1 MQYSYLKPAHQHQKD
16 YPFVWL
22 NTPFVCLNNAIVMP
36 SVVNKAPF
44 ICNKGFTLVEL
55 IITLTIA
62 GILMAIAAPAMYTF
76 VSSSRLTTQIN
87 DLIVDMSLTKS
98 EAIKRNTTTGIC
110 VTTDGMSCAAGTSW
124 VSGWRVYYIDPVTS
138 ADVTV
143 KRHEALSGS
152 NTLTAPANALI
163 YASNGMVSSGT
174 GLFTLCDSKSG
185 KSRVLDV
192 SPTGRPS
199 LSEGSC

>member
-1 MQYSYLKPAHQHQKD
+1 MQYSYLKPAHQDQKNN
-16 YPFVWL
+16 PSVCQ
-22 NTPFVCLNNAIVMP
+22 NVPFVCLNRSIIRP
-36 SVVNKAPF
+36 SVVNNAPF
-44 ICNKGFTLVEL
+44 VCNKGFTLIEL

-62 GILMAIAAPAMYTF
+62 GILMAVAAPSMFTF

-87 DLIVDMSLTKS
+87 DLIVDLSLTKS

-110 VTTDGMSCAAGTSW
+110 VTSDGTSCAAGTSW

-138 ADVTV
+138 ANVTV

-152 NTLTAPANALI
+152 NTLTAPANTLI
-163 YASNGMVSSGT
+163 FASNGALSSGT
-174 GLFTLCDSKSG
+174 GQFILCDSQSH

-192 SPTGRPS
+192 LSTGRPT
-199 LSEGSC
+199 LSEGTC